1 MSDCGKQVE
10 HSSSQAAAD
19 GSEAEGLD
27 GFTLDAELIAGL
39 DGYGKGT
46 LAPPKPLSAQER
58 NQLIS
63 VWLKVPQTMCSLM
76 TQGDQEGLERFINRY
91 FSQDV
96 VLRTIAMDEGNR
108 PEVCGRRKVL
118 EFLGGLV
125 ATFPDS
131 IYGFR
136 SCRVDSVEDNFICIV
151 FSNSFSGT
159 EADPDH
165 ASSSLYKAGRN
176 PEFVAKVVSA
186 NPQISGTEQEKV
198 LQEKQKQ
205 IHSGE
210 ALAYSEV
217 SAMGKFF
224 ISRDSNP
231 LIVRYESW
239 WTYVKFDALKL

>member
-1 MSDCGKQVE
+1 
-10 HSSSQAAAD
+10 
-19 GSEAEGLD
+19 
-27 GFTLDAELIAGL
+27 
-39 DGYGKGT
+39 
-46 LAPPKPLSAQER
+46 
-58 NQLIS
+58 
-63 VWLKVPQTMCSLM
+63 M
-76 TQGDQEGLERFINRY
+76 TQGDQEGLERLINRY
-91 FSQDV
+91 FSKDV
-96 VLRTIAMDEGNR
+96 VLRTVAMDEGNQ
-108 PEVCGRRKVL
+108 PEICGRPKVL

-125 ATFPDS
+125 SSFPDS

-159 EADPDH
+159 EADPDY
-165 ASSSLYKAGRN
+165 ASSSLYKSSRN
-176 PEFVAKVVSA
+176 PEFVDKVVSA

-205 IHSGE
+205 IHSGQ

-217 SAMGKFF
+217 SAWGKLF